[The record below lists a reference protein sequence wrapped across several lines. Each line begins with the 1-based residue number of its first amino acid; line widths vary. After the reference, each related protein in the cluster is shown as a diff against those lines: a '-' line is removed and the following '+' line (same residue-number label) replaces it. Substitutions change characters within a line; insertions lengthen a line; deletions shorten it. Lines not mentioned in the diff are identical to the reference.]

1 VALIHVAVLVL
12 TCTSLQSGR
21 GAFMPLVAQV
31 DAQTVLEGTLE
42 VLIEDADHDS
52 RTLYFLTSGDQRV
65 QLLFPQPPLNF
76 MTGERV
82 RVRGRWDKNHTL
94 VVTAIERI

>member
-1 VALIHVAVLVL
+1 
-12 TCTSLQSGR
+12 
-21 GAFMPLVAQV
+21 MPLVAQG

-42 VLIEDADHDS
+42 VLIEDRAHDS

-65 QLLFPQPPLNF
+65 PLQFLQPPLNF
-76 MTGERV
+76 TTGARV

-94 VVTAIERI
+94 VVTSIERI